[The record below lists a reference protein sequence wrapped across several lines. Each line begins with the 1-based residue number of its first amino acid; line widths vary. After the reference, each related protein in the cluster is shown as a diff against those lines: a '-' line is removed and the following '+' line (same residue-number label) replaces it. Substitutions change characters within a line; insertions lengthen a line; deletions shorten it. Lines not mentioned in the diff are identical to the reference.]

1 MSSLQKDDFSS
12 LSRMIRYLKSGGD
25 GVGEELLRGR
35 GAWDLMVSYV

>member
-12 LSRMIRYLKSGGD
+12 LSRKIRYLKSGSD
-25 GVGEELLRGR
+25 GVGEEMLGGR